1 MKKLEEISRNNKL
14 LREIIISE
22 FIIVSI
28 IYLVVISMTYYL
40 EGVKGIDKLIN
51 SSNDQFGLTPII
63 ATVINFVIGL
73 VFLILYR
80 YFNFAFKST
89 LMGVSEAL
97 LDTFTTLFRL
107 SGGILI
113 GFAIIYFLEVR
124 YEHIL
129 IVFLIYGIIS
139 VFNSSFLVFFKRK
152 MYQKPDR
159 ELKRMPY

>member
-14 LREIIISE
+14 LKEIIISE

-40 EGVKGIDKLIN
+40 EGVKGIDKLVN

>member
-1 MKKLEEISRNNKL
+1 MKKLVEISRNNKL
-14 LREIIISE
+14 LKEIIISE
-22 FIIVSI
+22 IIIVSI

-40 EGVKGIDKLIN
+40 EGVKGIDKLVN

-89 LMGVSEAL
+89 LMGISEAL

>member
-14 LREIIISE
+14 FKEIIISE

-40 EGVKGIDKLIN
+40 EGVKGIDKLVN

-113 GFAIIYFLEVR
+113 GFAIIYFLEVK

>member
-1 MKKLEEISRNNKL
+1 MKKFKKISRNNNL
-14 LREIIISE
+14 LKEIIISE

-40 EGVKGIDKLIN
+40 EGAKGIDKLVN

-73 VFLILYR
+73 FFLILYR

-113 GFAIIYFLEVR
+113 GFAIIYFFEVR

-152 MYQKPDR
+152 MYQKPNR
-159 ELKRMPY
+159 EVKKMPY